1 VVIMADITLT
11 FSDGS
16 THVYEN
22 VPESITREQ
31 VAQRAGKDFS
41 GKELVDISRV
51 SYAEMGPG
59 EVAMR
64 GVAALPRSVRKM
76 VSDIASAVMSPV
88 QTGKALLDVAAGT
101 LQNILPE
108 RLVQA
113 IGEDPASPEAA
124 SRVAQMYADRY
135 GSVDA
140 VKKVIATD
148 PASFMADV
156 STVLTGGAMATSRL
170 PAISGALST
179 GASFVD
185 PLSLTAKAAGAGI
198 GAVGRAA
205 PSLLGMTT
213 GVGREAVEQAYQAG
227 KTGGA
232 RAHQFAENLRSQ
244 VPMTDVLDIAKQN
257 LEQFRLDRGAMYRA
271 NIANIKNDQTIL
283 SFDGIDKSLQSA
295 FDKVTYKGR
304 VKNQEAVDALTK
316 VRDIIDDWKSQNPAD
331 FHTPEGLDAL
341 KQSIGQV
348 VEQAKPRTQADMVL
362 KSVYNSVKSEISKQ
376 APTYSKTMQAY
387 SEATDQIRE
396 IEKSL
401 SLGDKA
407 SADTAMRKL
416 QSLMRNNAATNY
428 GARVNLA
435 KQLEEQGG
443 QQMLPAL
450 AGQALSELAPRGIQ
464 RATAPL
470 GGIGLYSLGG
480 IPAAATGALMSS
492 PRAVGE
498 AAFGMGQVTRGLLGA
513 GQMAPN
519 ANYPAILN
527 MLYQAEQMKE

>member
-1 VVIMADITLT
+1 MADITVT
-11 FSDGS
+11 FTDGS
-16 THVYEN
+16 THLYEN
-22 VPESITREQ
+22 VPESVTREQ
-31 VAQRAGKDFS
+31 VMQRAAKDFS
-41 GKELVDISRV
+41 NREVIDVNRV

-64 GVAALPRSVRKM
+64 GVAALPRSVGKM

-88 QTGKALLDVAAGT
+88 QTGKAVLDVAAGT

-113 IGEDPASPEAA
+113 IGEDRASREAA

-156 STVLTGGAMATSRL
+156 STVLTGGAMAAGRV
-170 PAISGALST
+170 PAVSGALST
-179 GASFVD
+179 AASYVD
-185 PLSLTAKAAGAGI
+185 PLSLTAKAAGTGLQAAGA
-198 GAVGRAA
+198 AV
-205 PSLLGMTT
+205 PSMLGMTT
-213 GVGREAVEQAYQAG
+213 GAGREAIEQAFQAG
-227 KTGGA
+227 REGGA
-232 RAHQFAENLRSQ
+232 RAQQFTENLRSQ
-244 VPMTDVLDIAKQN
+244 VPMTDVLGIAKQN
-257 LEQFRLDRGAMYRA
+257 LEQFRADRGAMYRA
-271 NIANIKNDQTIL
+271 NIANIKGDKTVL
-283 SFDGIDKSLQSA
+283 SFSGIDSALQNA
-295 FDKVTYKGR
+295 FDKVTFKGK
-304 VKNQEAVDALTK
+304 VKNQEAVDRLNEIKTM
-316 VRDIIDDWKSQNPAD
+316 VDDWKAQNPAD
-331 FHTPEGLDAL
+331 FHTAEGLDAL

-348 VEQAKPRTQADMVL
+348 VERVQPRTQADMVV
-362 KSVYNSVKSEISKQ
+362 KNVYNAVKSEISKQ
-376 APTYSKTMQAY
+376 APTYAKTMQAY

-396 IEKSL
+396 IERAL

-428 GARVNLA
+428 GNRLNLA
-435 KQLEEQGG
+435 RELEQQGG

-450 AGQALSELAPRGIQ
+450 AGQALSEMAPRGIQ
-464 RATAPL
+464 RATAPI

-480 IPAAATGALMSS
+480 IPAAAAGAAMSS
-492 PRAVGE
+492 PRIVGE
-498 AAFGMGQVTRGLLGA
+498 AAFGTGQLTRGLLGA
-513 GQMAPN
+513 GQMLPE

-527 MLYQAEQMKE
+527 LLYQSEQLKEQ